1 VNDKERLLELLKDKS
16 LEVRPVTLSSGKIS
30 DYYMDCKRVTLSP
43 EGAYLTG
50 KLMLEMIRPEVSAVA
65 GLTLGADP
73 IVSSITVLSHMQ
85 KRDLAGLIVRKEPKK
100 HGTMSY
106 VEGPAL
112 QKGATVAVV
121 EDVVT
126 SGASLLR
133 AIDRIEAAGYRPV
146 QALTILDR
154 QEGGR
159 EAIEERGFRLQA
171 LFTRDDL
178 DIELGFISPF
188 RGGVL
193 PGQALFRKSKVS
205 RPVIVGWRIR
215 WRYSAGQI
223 AAWWNFWWHCQGV
236 RTHRI

>member
-1 VNDKERLLELLKDKS
+1 MTDRVRLLQLLVDNS
-16 LEVRPVTLSSGKIS
+16 LEIRPVVLSSGKSS

-50 KLMLEMIRPEVSAVA
+50 RLMLDMIRPDVDAVA

-73 IVSSITVLSHMQ
+73 IVSSVSVLSHIE
-85 KRDLAGLIVRKEPKK
+85 KRNLAGLIVRKEPKK

-112 QKGATVAVV
+112 PAGSAVAVV

-133 AIDRIEAAGYRPV
+133 AIERIIAAGYRPV
-146 QALTILDR
+146 QALAMLDR

-159 EAIEERGFRLQA
+159 DAIKERGFELQA
-171 LFTRDDL
+171 LFTRRDLGIDD
-178 DIELGFISPF
+178 
-188 RGGVL
+188 
-193 PGQALFRKSKVS
+193 KK
-205 RPVIVGWRIR
+205 
-215 WRYSAGQI
+215 
-223 AAWWNFWWHCQGV
+223 
-236 RTHRI
+236 

>member
-1 VNDKERLLELLKDKS
+1 LNDKDRLLELLKERA
-16 LEVRPVTLSSGKIS
+16 LEIRPVVLSSGKSS

-50 KLMLEMIRPEVSAVA
+50 KLMLQMIRPDVGAVA

-73 IVSSITVLSHMQ
+73 IVSAVSLLSYQ
-85 KRDLAGLIVRKEPKK
+85 DGRNLTGLIVRKEPKK

-112 QKGATVAVV
+112 QKGAMVAVV

-133 AIDRIEAAGYRPV
+133 AIDRIAAAGYRPV

-159 EAIEERGFRLQA
+159 EAIEERGFVLQA

-178 DIELGFISPF
+178 DIKKLKI
-188 RGGVL
+188 
-193 PGQALFRKSKVS
+193 
-205 RPVIVGWRIR
+205 
-215 WRYSAGQI
+215 
-223 AAWWNFWWHCQGV
+223 
-236 RTHRI
+236 

>member
-1 VNDKERLLELLKDKS
+1 VNEKERLLQLLKDNS
-16 LEVRPVTLSSGKIS
+16 LEVRPVILSSGKSS

-50 KLMLEMIRPEVSAVA
+50 KLMLEMIRPDAGAVA

-73 IVSSITVLSHMQ
+73 IVSSVSLLSHLQ
-85 KRDLAGLIVRKEPKK
+85 KRGLAGLIVRKEPKK

-106 VEGPAL
+106 VEGPVL
-112 QKGATVAVV
+112 EKGTMVAVV

-133 AIDRIEAAGYRPV
+133 AMDRIEAAGYRPV

-159 EAIEERGFRLQA
+159 EAIKKRGFELQA
-171 LFTRDDL
+171 LFTRQDL
-178 DIELGFISPF
+178 G
-188 RGGVL
+188 
-193 PGQALFRKSKVS
+193 
-205 RPVIVGWRIR
+205 
-215 WRYSAGQI
+215 I
-223 AAWWNFWWHCQGV
+223 ADKHKK
-236 RTHRI
+236 

>member
-1 VNDKERLLELLKDKS
+1 MNDKERLLQLLKDKS
-16 LEVRPVTLSSGKIS
+16 LEIRPVVLSSGRNS

-50 KLMLEMIRPEVSAVA
+50 KLMLEMIRPDVNAVA

-73 IVSSITVLSHMQ
+73 IVSSVSLLSHLDN
-85 KRDLAGLIVRKEPKK
+85 RGLAGLIVRKEPKK

-112 QKGATVAVV
+112 EKGSKVAVV

-133 AIDRIEAAGYRPV
+133 AIDRIAAAGYEPV

-154 QEGGR
+154 EEGGR
-159 EAIEERGFRLQA
+159 EVIEERGFSLQA
-171 LFTRDDL
+171 LYDRSDL
-178 DIELGFISPF
+178 GLDKKKAE
-188 RGGVL
+188 
-193 PGQALFRKSKVS
+193 
-205 RPVIVGWRIR
+205 
-215 WRYSAGQI
+215 
-223 AAWWNFWWHCQGV
+223 
-236 RTHRI
+236 